1 MQTGLIGRVGKVISS
16 SGGGGGGGIPAN
28 AIRQRDND
36 PIKDR
41 AGAFIEVRS

>member
-16 SGGGGGGGIPAN
+16 SGGGGIPAN